1 MNNDP
6 LTIPVVIPAYEP
18 DEKLAVL
25 IKDLRAA
32 RFSHIVVV
40 NDGSSSSCDPLFE
53 RISAE
58 YGCIVLHHHVNQGKG
73 RALKTAFSH
82 CLREYPESTGCITAD
97 ADGQHSPDCILSI
110 AEAMTETPDALIL
123 GVRDFNKEN
132 VPAKS
137 EYGNK
142 ITRKVMKYFA
152 GISVSDTQTGL
163 RGIPAAFMKDLLS
176 VKGER
181 YEFETNML
189 LETRP
194 RKVSIREVPIKTI
207 YIDENRSSHFHPV
220 RDSIRVY
227 MMFGKFIFS
236 SLSSSIIDLAVFTL
250 FCFLFRDMEVFG
262 NNDFSYISAA
272 TVGARVISAVFNYIM
287 NQRVVFESETSFRKT
302 FPKYAALAV
311 LQMCLSALLVSALH
325 SVIKG
330 PELLSKIPVDA
341 CLFLISYYIQREV
354 VYH

>member
-1 MNNDP
+1 MNKDP
-6 LTIPVVIPAYEP
+6 LQIPVVIPAYEP
-18 DEKLAVL
+18 DGKLSSL
-25 IKDLRAA
+25 IGDLRAA
-32 RFSHIVVV
+32 GFLHIVVV
-40 NDGSSSSCDPLFE
+40 NDGSSPSTAPLFQSIAE
-53 RISAE
+53 E
-58 YGCIVLHHHVNQGKG
+58 YGCVVLHHHVNQGKG

-82 CLREYPESTGCITAD
+82 CLREYPECIGCITAD
-97 ADGQHSPDCILSI
+97 ADGQHSPDCIGNI
-110 AEAMTETPDALIL
+110 AEAMTETPDSLVL
-123 GVRDFNKEN
+123 GVRDFNKED

-137 EYGNK
+137 EYGNR
-142 ITRKVMKYFA
+142 ITRNVMRYFA

-189 LETRP
+189 LETR
-194 RKVSIREVPIKTI
+194 RRGVSIREVPIRTI

-220 RDSIRVY
+220 KDSIRVY

-250 FCFLFRDMEVFG
+250 FCFLFRETEVFG
-262 NNDFSYISAA
+262 GSAFSYISAA

-302 FPKYAALAV
+302 FPRYAALAV
-311 LQMCLSALLVSALH
+311 IQMCLSALLVSALH
-325 SVIKG
+325 SVLNG
-330 PELLSKIPVDA
+330 PELLSKIPVDT
-341 CLFLISYYIQREV
+341 CLFLLSYYIQREV
-354 VYH
+354 VYR